1 MRSGFFITPFFL
13 FAFACGALSST
24 SGAAQNRCPSDEKD
38 LLRKAEQSEQLEIVE
53 QYLTCF
59 PTSDN
64 APRIR
69 DRQKVMREEA
79 IWNEVRE
86 RDTTEGYRSYMIRY
100 PGGRYYDIARAAID
114 RLSKLFRY
122 DRWELLGNG
131 VTFRND
137 LDLKGCFQKCKDDS
151 ACGGF
156 TFMGAQ
162 NECRQIEEV
171 TGRRENRQALSGAR
185 ARRIPEVKSPAV
197 PPATSRAE
205 TPQFRVEANKD
216 YDNSAAPHAD
226 IGRIDNIG
234 QIECERACAQRSDC
248 KAYTHNTQKRVCFLK
263 SGVSRAIPFIGAIS
277 GYKVSQGGQG
287 NTGSTVSR
295 QSAAPTTPPPSSS
308 RSHMKVIFDKDL
320 ANDSDPAADYSRYV
334 RVSLKQCIDICNE
347 DDRCRAFTYNKVI
360 GPTCILKTSY
370 QQTKRYRGA
379 ASGMKIP

>member
-1 MRSGFFITPFFL
+1 MRSGFFTNLFFL
-13 FAFACGALSST
+13 VAFGCAALSSAA
-24 SGAAQNRCPSDEKD
+24 GATQNRCPSDEKD
-38 LLRKAEQSEQLEIVE
+38 LLRQAEQSEQLEIVE

-69 DRQKVMREEA
+69 SRQKVMREDA
-79 IWNEVRE
+79 IWSEVRA

-100 PGGRYYDIARAAID
+100 PGGRYYDNAREAID

-185 ARRIPEVKSPAV
+185 SKSIPEVKSPAA
-197 PPATSRAE
+197 PPVATRPE

-226 IGRIDNIG
+226 IARIDNIG
-234 QIECERACAQRSDC
+234 QIECEQACARRSDC
-248 KAYTHNTQKRVCFLK
+248 QAYTHNTQARVCFLK
-263 SGVSRAIPFIGAIS
+263 SGVSRAIHFIGAIS
-277 GYKVSQGGQG
+277 GYKISQGGQD
-287 NTGSTVSR
+287 NTPSSP
-295 QSAAPTTPPPSSS
+295 QTTQLPSPPSS
-308 RSHMKVIFDKDL
+308 RMKIIRDQDL
-320 ANDSDPAADYSRYV
+320 ANDFDPTADYSRYV
-334 RVSLKQCIDICNE
+334 RISLQQCLDICKG
-347 DDRCRAFTYNKVI
+347 DDRCRAFTYNKKI
-360 GPTCILKTSY
+360 GPTCILKSSY
-370 QQTKRYRGA
+370 QKTKRYVGA
-379 ASGMKIP
+379 YSGMKIP